1 MQFTLQHTDGNARA
15 GRLKT
20 DRGEIPTPI
29 FMPVGTQGTVK
40 AVEQRE
46 LDELG
51 AKVILGNTYHLYL
64 RPGIELI
71 QKAGGLH
78 KFINW
83 NKPILTDSGGYQ
95 VFSLSD
101 LRGLEEEGVTFKSH
115 HDGSLHKFTPEGV
128 VEIQRA
134 LGSDFMMVLDECTPY
149 PCNEEYAR
157 KSNEMTIRWAE
168 RCKNQFER
176 TQPQYGFGQALFAIV
191 QGSTYPVIR
200 EISTQKL
207 AEMNFEGFAIGGLS
221 VGEPLED
228 MYRITELCTSILPQ
242 EKPRYLMGVGTPE
255 NILESIERGIDM
267 FDCVMPTRNGR
278 NGLFFTRNGKINIK
292 NAVHTNDFRP
302 IDDECECYC
311 CRNFTR
317 AYIRHLVRAK
327 EILALQLASIHNL
340 TFYLWLVRSAREA
353 ILENRF
359 TLWKAEQLKR
369 LSAEALEI
377 GV

>member
-1 MQFTLQHTDGNARA
+1 
-15 GRLKT
+15 
-20 DRGEIPTPI
+20 
-29 FMPVGTQGTVK
+29 
-40 AVEQRE
+40 
-46 LDELG
+46 
-51 AKVILGNTYHLYL
+51 
-64 RPGIELI
+64 
-71 QKAGGLH
+71 
-78 KFINW
+78 
-83 NKPILTDSGGYQ
+83 
-95 VFSLSD
+95 
-101 LRGLEEEGVTFKSH
+101 
-115 HDGSLHKFTPEGV
+115 
-128 VEIQRA
+128 
-134 LGSDFMMVLDECTPY
+134 
-149 PCNEEYAR
+149 
-157 KSNEMTIRWAE
+157 
-168 RCKNQFER
+168 
-176 TQPQYGFGQALFAIV
+176 
-191 QGSTYPVIR
+191 
-200 EISTQKL
+200 
-207 AEMNFEGFAIGGLS
+207 
-221 VGEPLED
+221 
-228 MYRITELCTSILPQ
+228 
-242 EKPRYLMGVGTPE
+242 
-255 NILESIERGIDM
+255 M